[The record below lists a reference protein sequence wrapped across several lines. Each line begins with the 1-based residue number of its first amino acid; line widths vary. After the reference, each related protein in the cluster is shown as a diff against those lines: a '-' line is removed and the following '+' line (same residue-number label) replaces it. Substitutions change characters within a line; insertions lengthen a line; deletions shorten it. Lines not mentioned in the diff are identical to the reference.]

1 VTQREVVREFD
12 ITAVIV
18 IAIIAAILGCIACRL
33 GKGAAP
39 QSLRAA
45 HSI

>member
-1 VTQREVVREFD
+1 VTQREVVQEFD
-12 ITAVIV
+12 ITAVIA

-33 GKGAAP
+33 GRGAAP
-39 QSLRAA
+39 QPLRAS